1 MDFLAG
7 IDNVS
12 NFIWGGEWNGE
23 RILPLAPLAVILLG
37 TGAWFMVATGFRPI
51 TRFVPALREIWAGR
65 KAQGEGGAITPWQA
79 LSTALSG
86 QVGTGNLAGV
96 ATAVSL
102 GGPGAIFWMWVTA
115 LLGMA
120 CAFAE
125 SSLAVRYRETHEG
138 TLRGGPMY
146 YIKNGLNGGR
156 AGIGGPFGWL
166 ALFFCLGTLMSAF
179 ITGGMIQSNS
189 VAQAVEVASGGA
201 VPEWLTGGLVALLV
215 FVVIIGGIKSIGR
228 VAGAVVPFMAGL
240 YVLVALVVVLINIQ
254 HVPAAFALIFSY
266 AFGDAGPIAGG
277 AAGYAVASAVR
288 YGIARGLFSNE
299 AGQGSAP
306 IAHSTAQ
313 TGGPVMQGEI
323 AMIGVFIDTVVICT
337 MTALVL
343 LTVDGQFESGAG
355 VVEYVWQSTTL
366 DTAGRTAAAYG
377 AAIPFGETF
386 IAVSLFLFAFTTMLG
401 WSYYAE
407 TAITYILGEGA
418 AIFVKVAWV
427 VVIFLG
433 ATWSA
438 TETLWRFGDIA
449 NASMALPNL
458 IAILLLSGTVIA
470 MNKGRDNRSGVD
482 MPNTAPNAPGAVPG
496 AQPAE

>member
-1 MDFLAG
+1 
-7 IDNVS
+7 
-12 NFIWGGEWNGE
+12 
-23 RILPLAPLAVILLG
+23 
-37 TGAWFMVATGFRPI
+37 
-51 TRFVPALREIWAGR
+51 
-65 KAQGEGGAITPWQA
+65 
-79 LSTALSG
+79 
-86 QVGTGNLAGV
+86 
-96 ATAVSL
+96 
-102 GGPGAIFWMWVTA
+102 
-115 LLGMA
+115 
-120 CAFAE
+120 
-125 SSLAVRYRETHEG
+125 
-138 TLRGGPMY
+138 MY

-323 AMIGVFIDTVVICT
+323 AMIGVFIDTVIICT

-355 VVEYVWQSTTL
+355 MVEYVWQSTTL

-407 TAITYILGEGA
+407 TSITYVFGERAAMPVKFVWVFLIFGGA
-418 AIFVKVAWV
+418 LI
-427 VVIFLG
+427 
-433 ATWSA
+433 TNTDS
-438 TETLWRFGDIA
+438 LWRLGDIA
-449 NASMALPNL
+449 NAAMAFPNL
-458 IAILLLSGTVIA
+458 LAILLLSGTVLA
-470 MNKGRDNRSGVD
+470 LHKGRTPPVTGDEG
-482 MPNTAPNAPGAVPG
+482 TAVSPPPA
-496 AQPAE
+496 AQPSPAE